1 MKRQFLYHFPY
12 SIVWIAVSGM
22 NVWAVYS
29 HEPHTSTL
37 SFLAYGVGTG
47 MVWSLEEY
55 VFHRY
60 ALHEAFLYRLY
71 HGIHHTRWVQLST
84 LFKPQWLITAAM
96 VSQYHVLYWMFG
108 LAVVRQLFVW
118 LPLYYVLFEWL
129 HYCSHYSGPTW
140 LAPIKEYHRAHHMD
154 ETANYGITTP
164 LWDWACGTLHSDCV
178 FSRKDVWVG
187 LVPLLWFYSCS
198 TSRQNEKS
206 KPLR

>member
-29 HEPHTSTL
+29 HEPYTSPL
-37 SFLAYGVGTG
+37 IILQYGVGTG
-47 MVWSLEEY
+47 MLWSLEEY

-60 ALHEAFLYRLY
+60 ALHYPMLYSLY
-71 HGIHHTRWVQLST
+71 HGIHHVRWVQLST
-84 LFKPQWLITAAM
+84 LFKPQWLIAAAM
-96 VSQYHVLYWMFG
+96 ASQYQLLVWLFG
-108 LAVVRQLFVW
+108 TLAANHAFVW
-118 LPLYYVLFEWL
+118 LPMYYLLFEWL
-129 HYCSHYSGPTW
+129 HYCSHYSGPRW
-140 LAPIKEYHRAHHMD
+140 LSAIREYHRRHHID
-154 ETANYGITTP
+154 ETVNYGITTP
-164 LWDWACGTLHSDCV
+164 LWDWVGGTLHADCT
-178 FSRKDVWVG
+178 FSAKDVCIG